1 MTQRQ
6 IPAVAPKCVV
16 ALLFQRHQAHKIV
29 STKSKVRNSTK
40 HYTGPCRKKKTL
52 QGKAKRKN
60 KKREFGGGGGRQKE
74 GRWKDRTKKNAWA
87 IRKRNMRERN
97 KRWKMMRKRRIVRF

>member
-60 KKREFGGGGGRQKE
+60 KKREFGGGGGGPTERRKME
-74 GRWKDRTKKNAWA
+74 GQNEGE
-87 IRKRNMRERN
+87 RERG
-97 KRWKMMRKRRIVRF
+97 REREIW